1 MTAKAESSML
11 TLDELLQEMHS
22 LEEDLAS
29 YERKYGVLSETFYE
43 SYVSGEEPGSDAWV
57 LDWTRWAGTYSMW
70 LRRREQYANAIEA
83 LRSKGTSLSEIIQKG
98 IRYESLSVS
107 A

>member
-1 MTAKAESSML
+1 MKTKAVSSTL

-43 SYVSGEEPGSDAWV
+43 SYLSGEEPGNDAWL
-57 LDWTRWAGTYSMW
+57 LDWTRWAGTYSIW
-70 LRRREQYANAIEA
+70 LRRREQYANAIKA
-83 LRSKGTSLSEIIQKG
+83 FRSRGASLSEIIRQG

>member
-1 MTAKAESSML
+1 MVKEESSVL
-11 TLDELLQEMHS
+11 TLDELLREMHS

-43 SYVSGEEPGSDAWV
+43 SYANGEEPGNDAWL
-57 LDWTRWAGTYSMW
+57 LDWTRWAGTYSIW

-83 LRSKGTSLSEIIQKG
+83 LRSSGSSLSEMIQKG